1 VTAENEVYKVT
12 PDDPDMLKNI
22 ARPFKKSDICLQEL
36 TATDSLLNLLESGA
50 GKFNILLVLG
60 YLSHSLLDNCMQLG
74 VRKFTAFIHRNRCIF
89 YISFFDIIKYCNVLF
104 SL

>member
-12 PDDPDMLKNI
+12 PDDPDMLNNI

-60 YLSHSLLDNCMQLG
+60 YLSHSLLDNCMQLAWRAQIYSIDPPEP
-74 VRKFTAFIHRNRCIF
+74 VHLLHIIF
-89 YISFFDIIKYCNVLF
+89 
-104 SL
+104 